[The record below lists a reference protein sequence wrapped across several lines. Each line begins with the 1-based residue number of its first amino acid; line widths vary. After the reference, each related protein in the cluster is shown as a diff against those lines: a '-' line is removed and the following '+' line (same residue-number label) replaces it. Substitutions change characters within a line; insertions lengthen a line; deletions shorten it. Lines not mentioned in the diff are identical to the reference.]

1 MYLFLS
7 KYKDI
12 PRLDFFL
19 FDCYLKWFLS
29 QVMEYI
35 KLNLTQYL
43 FGQAPKIAISIWMS
57 QWKFPHASHLKSLWP
72 LWMIFMC
79 ILRWWEWE
87 NDFPQV
93 SHLNFFNHFLHIY
106 SQITIIF
113 TFKIFVMFMNC
124 FDMNPK
130 RSSLSNWFFRRATF
144 HEWFWY
150 DLSS

>member
-1 MYLFLS
+1 MVLMCTLRWWEWENNFA
-7 KYKDI
+7 
-12 PRLDFFL
+12 
-19 FDCYLKWFLS
+19 
-29 QVMEYI
+29 QV
-35 KLNLTQYL
+35 
-43 FGQAPKIAISIWMS
+43 
-57 QWKFPHASHLKSLWP
+57 SHLKSFWSSWLFSLKWWEWQNNFWQESHVKSF
-72 LWMIFMC
+72 LHSWMVLIRT
-79 ILRWWEWE
+79 LRWWEWE